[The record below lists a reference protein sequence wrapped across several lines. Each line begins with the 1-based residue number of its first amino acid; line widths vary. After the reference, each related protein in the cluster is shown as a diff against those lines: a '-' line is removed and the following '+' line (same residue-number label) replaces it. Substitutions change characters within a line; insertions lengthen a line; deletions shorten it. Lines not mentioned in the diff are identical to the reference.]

1 MSQNLLQQY
10 FPLLRTREEVLA
22 QIRGTDELKE
32 RFMSWDPVMRDEFL
46 AMCSGMRGPKITYD
60 SFFKEAFNPE
70 YDKAPLEDF
79 LSHLL
84 AREVTIKHVLPN
96 DSVRVAD
103 ETSTVIMD
111 IVAEFDDGS
120 ITNIEIQKIG
130 YTFPGERSACYS
142 ADLLLRQYRRI
153 RDQKKADF
161 RYTDIHP
168 VYTIVLF
175 ENSPSSF
182 HNFPEDYLHYFEQKS
197 DTGLEVQL
205 LQKFLFIPLDI
216 FKSTQENIDKSIEDK
231 TQAWLTFLCRDE
243 PEYIIKLIQRWPEY
257 KIMYDRVYQ
266 LCRNME
272 AVMSIFSE
280 ELLELDR
287 REFRSMMEEFRA
299 NAEEYKKKTEE
310 YKEEAEKNREEAEKS
325 REEAAKLKLKNEAK
339 SELLIEILG
348 QEGTSPD
355 IKKKI
360 EDLLRNTD

>member
-1 MSQNLLQQY
+1 MLIWQFTAEVTMSQNMLQQY

-22 QIRGTDELKE
+22 EIRASDDLKE
-32 RFMSWDPVMRDEFL
+32 RFLSWDPVMRDEFL

-84 AREVTIKHVLPN
+84 HRDVSIKHVLPN

-111 IVAEFDDGS
+111 IVVEFDDGS
-120 ITNIEIQKIG
+120 ITNVEIQKIG

-153 RDQKKADF
+153 RDQKKKDF

-182 HNFPEDYLHYFEQKS
+182 HKFPEEYLHYFSQKS
-197 DTGLEVQL
+197 NTGLEVQL

-243 PEYIIKLIQRWPEY
+243 SEYIIKLIQRWPEY
-257 KIMYDRVYQ
+257 KEMYNRIYQ

-272 AVMSIFSE
+272 AVMGIFSE

-287 REFRSMMEEFRA
+287 REFRSMMESYRSS
-299 NAEEYKKKTEE
+299 AEEYKK
-310 YKEEAEKNREEAEKS
+310 EAERIKLADEAKRDLLTELLDQEGISPEMKEKIKTLLKNQGNRES
-325 REEAAKLKLKNEAK
+325 
-339 SELLIEILG
+339 
-348 QEGTSPD
+348 
-355 IKKKI
+355 
-360 EDLLRNTD
+360 